1 LNTIPHNKK
10 KFYLVVI
17 IKKYLKKEREAACVI
32 WLTGLS
38 GSGKTTTANMLQIE
52 INNRGLAV
60 EILDGDELRKTIS
73 AELGFSKQDRETH
86 ARRVAYIAHLLAR
99 NGIVTIVALISP
111 YRSFREYARNLIG
124 NKFVEV
130 WVNCS
135 IETCQIRDP
144 KGLYKK
150 ADEGKIK
157 NLTGRQDPYEAPL
170 NPEVILDTDKYSAQD
185 CATKIIDFLTKSSL
199 C

>member
-1 LNTIPHNKK
+1 
-10 KFYLVVI
+10 
-17 IKKYLKKEREAACVI
+17 
-32 WLTGLS
+32 
-38 GSGKTTTANMLQIE
+38 MLQTE

-157 NLTGRQDPYEAPL
+157 NLTGMQDPYEAPL
-170 NPEVILDTDKYSAQD
+170 NPEVILDTDKYSTQD

-199 C
+199 F